1 MKRFFV
7 ALMILSLIMSPCDA
21 FAKGGGGGGGRSG
34 GGGGGARIG
43 GGGGGGMRTSA
54 PSGRSYSTS
63 SVPKSS
69 GRTYSTGSTSSS
81 APKYTSTPKPTAPVH
96 TSPPKSTAPAHTY
109 TSTAPKTTAPSGKTY
124 SSSSEK
130 PVTSTPPAPK
140 TTAPSGKTYSSSAS
154 TEKVASTPPKS
165 NPSTGPPAGKTYTN
179 NAVEKPAAAQVANS
193 SSDGA
198 SRKPTNSTFNKDL
211 SNSAKKEESKA
222 KYVAATTPAPTPKP
236 TYKTPG
242 PNGVE
247 KPIQANSPQVQ
258 TVRRYV
264 THERYVTYDHRVSS
278 FYGPYYGQPY
288 YYHDSFSPFLMG
300 WLLSDAINSQ
310 QRALWMYN
318 HQYDMDASRYNEMLR
333 RDARLQAEI
342 DALKAQ
348 NVVRNPAYIPPQ
360 MEDNPDVMYNKEFVD
375 ASYNPQ
381 EVPVT
386 PAPQSQLPQSQPS
399 VVVHH
404 SNGGSVIFWIV
415 IIAEN
420 GNA

>member
-1 MKRFFV
+1 M
-7 ALMILSLIMSPCDA
+7 
-21 FAKGGGGGGGRSG
+21 
-34 GGGGGARIG
+34 
-43 GGGGGGMRTSA
+43 
-54 PSGRSYSTS
+54 
-63 SVPKSS
+63 
-69 GRTYSTGSTSSS
+69 
-81 APKYTSTPKPTAPVH
+81 
-96 TSPPKSTAPAHTY
+96 
-109 TSTAPKTTAPSGKTY
+109 
-124 SSSSEK
+124 
-130 PVTSTPPAPK
+130 
-140 TTAPSGKTYSSSAS
+140 
-154 TEKVASTPPKS
+154 
-165 NPSTGPPAGKTYTN
+165 
-179 NAVEKPAAAQVANS
+179 
-193 SSDGA
+193 
-198 SRKPTNSTFNKDL
+198 

-386 PAPQSQLPQSQPS
+386 PAPQSQLPQSQPP
-399 VVVHH
+399 VVAHH

-415 IIAEN
+415 IICLLGGAFYLFFVKEY
-420 GNA
+420 